1 MACSDKF
8 FVLCDAGNTFSEM
21 IHNIIRDRPT
31 RMFIILGGF
40 FVANAIIAEVI
51 GVKIFSLEDSLGIER
66 ADFSLLNAD
75 HLSFSLSVGV
85 IPWPVI
91 FVTTDIINEYYGVK
105 GVRFLSVLT
114 AALIA
119 FAFLV
124 FYFAIKTSPDTA
136 YWLTSY
142 SSSGVPDMQAAFMAI
157 FGQGMN
163 IIVGSLAAFLIGQ
176 IADAFIFRRI
186 KFFTGEKGI
195 WARAT
200 LSTLVSQLIDSFV
213 VTYIAFYIFRG
224 VNFGQC
230 TAWALTAYTYKF
242 VIAIL
247 FTPVVYLIHWMA
259 EKYLG
264 RELAAQMKQS
274 AMKGY

>member
-1 MACSDKF
+1 
-8 FVLCDAGNTFSEM
+8 M

-31 RMFIILGGF
+31 RLFIILGGF

-51 GVKIFSLEDSLGIER
+51 GVKIFSLEDTLGISR
-66 ADFSLLNAD
+66 ADFSLLGSD

-105 GVRFLSVLT
+105 GVRFLSMLT
-114 AALIA
+114 AALIS
-119 FAFLV
+119 FAFIV
-124 FYFAIKTSPDTA
+124 FYFAIHTSPDTS
-136 YWLTSY
+136 WWVNSY
-142 SSSGVPDMQAAFMAI
+142 SDAGVPNMQSAYSAI

-163 IIVGSLAAFLIGQ
+163 IIIGSISAFIIGQ

-186 KFFTGEKGI
+186 KFLTGEKNI
-195 WARAT
+195 WMRAT

-213 VTYIAFYIFRG
+213 VTYIAFYIFKG
-224 VNFGQC
+224 VPFGQC
-230 TAWALTAYTYKF
+230 TAWALTSYTYKF
-242 VIAIL
+242 VIAVL
-247 FTPVVYLIHWMA
+247 FTPAVYIIHWAA

-264 RELAAQMKQS
+264 KELATEMKKS

>member
-1 MACSDKF
+1 
-8 FVLCDAGNTFSEM
+8 M
-21 IHNIIRDRPT
+21 IHNIIRDKPT
-31 RMFIILGGF
+31 RLFIILGGF
-40 FVANAIIAEVI
+40 FIANAVIAEMI
-51 GVKIFSLEDSLGIER
+51 GVKIFSLEDTLDIER

-85 IPWPVI
+85 LPWPVI

-105 GVRFLSVLT
+105 GVRFLSILT
-114 AALIA
+114 AALIS
-119 FAFLV
+119 FAFII
-124 FYFAIKTSPDTA
+124 FYFAIHTSPDTI
-136 YWLTSY
+136 WWQTSNAA
-142 SSSGVPDMQAAFMAI
+142 SGVPDMQAAFASI

-163 IIVGSLAAFLIGQ
+163 IIVGSLVAFLVGQ

-186 KFFTGEKGI
+186 KFLTGEKRI
-195 WARAT
+195 WMRAT
-200 LSTLVSQLIDSFV
+200 LSTLVSQLIDSFI
-213 VTYIAFYIFRG
+213 VTYIAFYLFKG
-224 VNFGQC
+224 VSIGQC

-264 RELAAQMKQS
+264 KELAVGMKKS
-274 AMKGY
+274 AMQGY